1 MAESPV
7 LASQFRP
14 VAQFWLERYLDT
26 VEVSGSSPLGPT
38 IIIKALRATRTRN
51 IPHNSRIWIQFTALL
66 RVQHVSANHR
76 QLLTNRALLT
86 GER

>member
-26 VEVSGSSPLGPT
+26 VEVSGSSPDGPT
-38 IIIKALRATRTRN
+38 TSPFFFNDFRDPHFAARAFEGPT
-51 IPHNSRIWIQFTALL
+51 
-66 RVQHVSANHR
+66 VSVIVISSAKHFR
-76 QLLTNRALLT
+76 
-86 GER
+86 